1 MWFSTQNVKLIHVSQ
16 SDGEFKRVV
25 KIYFLRNKVLREL
38 LNIIL
43 ILVKKLDKDIKM
55 VKFSILEEPLII
67 QHIVTY

>member
-1 MWFSTQNVKLIHVSQ
+1 MKLIHVSQ